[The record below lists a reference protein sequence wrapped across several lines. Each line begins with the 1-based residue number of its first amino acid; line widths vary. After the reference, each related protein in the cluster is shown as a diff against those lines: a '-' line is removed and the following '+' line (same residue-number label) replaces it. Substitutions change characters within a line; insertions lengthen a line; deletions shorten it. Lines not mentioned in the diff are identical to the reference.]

1 MTTFDTFLAAVLD
14 RATAAAGTDGS
25 STVEAHHVLLAV
37 AASEEPSTRAL
48 LASVGLDQA
57 AIRTALEREFAQ
69 SLGTAGVSV
78 DPAGLPRPSP
88 EPRAGARRGRSS
100 HPRAES
106 PPLGSSVKLAL
117 ERGLGST
124 TRKRDL
130 RPAHLLLGIV
140 QASVGTLP
148 RALDLSGVDRA
159 ALIERVTQSLTE
171 AGR

>member
-14 RATAAAGTDGS
+14 RATEAARTDGS

-78 DPAGLPRPSP
+78 DPADLPRP
-88 EPRAGARRGRSS
+88 S

-106 PPLGSSVKLAL
+106 PPLGSSVKVAL

-140 QASVGTLP
+140 QASVGTVP
-148 RALDLSGVDRA
+148 RALDLSGVDRG